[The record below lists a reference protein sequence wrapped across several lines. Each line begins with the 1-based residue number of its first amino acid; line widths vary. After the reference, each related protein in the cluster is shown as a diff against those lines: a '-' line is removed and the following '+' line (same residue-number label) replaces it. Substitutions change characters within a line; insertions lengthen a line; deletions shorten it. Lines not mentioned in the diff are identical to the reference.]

1 MRKNCLIGFR
11 SNPSVF
17 DNNKTGHLVSRM
29 TNDLMDIGEIAHHG
43 PEDLFIA
50 VMTLAGA
57 LGIMLGLNWE
67 LAVMTFVIVPL
78 MVYLSLYFSG
88 KMSAAF
94 KRMFSDIADY
104 NARVEN
110 NVSGIRVV
118 QAFSNEEHE
127 MARFAENN
135 NRFRLTKLVAY
146 RIMAWNSSI
155 SFILMKFISCSFWC
169 AVLGS

>member
-1 MRKNCLIGFR
+1 MLSVPSFITLSPIGGINSASTLRRICAKLFDRVQKQSFR
-11 SNPSVF
+11 F

-88 KMSAAF
+88 KMSALSSACSPILPITTHGWRTTSAVSEWY
-94 KRMFSDIADY
+94 KPSRMRSMKWL
-104 NARVEN
+104 
-110 NVSGIRVV
+110 VSRRTTT
-118 QAFSNEEHE
+118 AS
-127 MARFAENN
+127 A
-135 NRFRLTKLVAY
+135 
-146 RIMAWNSSI
+146 
-155 SFILMKFISCSFWC
+155 
-169 AVLGS
+169 